1 MISTDYKV
9 ALLGDSSVGKSSLV
23 FCYQGKTSS
32 ASYYL
37 FQDLRANSWGKPQ
50 QSSGYTSQPAF
61 ASIAGEEV
69 WDIGGETSKNTS
81 LLSMYLKGCQAVLLL
96 FDPTKPQTFSNTLSW
111 LDAVKQC
118 FHRDIE
124 GNRRGGMLESTNSL
138 LLPYTAI
145 VRCKCDLDTENLVSV
160 HDQEHLAKQLG
171 LYSYYT
177 SSLTGQGVQ
186 STLRCL
192 AADLLGVPI
201 SPEDLKDATNPFMT
215 RRADSSEPCNDSIGM
230 IIVASNIHCGSSL
243 TPVTHTHRTENLCAP
258 QERGQRPVRNVSPY
272 NKRSFFS
279 WKGANDRQPSRYL
292 STSRD
297 STCSQISSVITA
309 GLPVKHPRIREAV
322 PNVETELSLI
332 PQPYLDNRPAVLSL
346 QHCQG
351 HEEKII
357 ATVEEVISQRQSQK
371 LSSST
376 AVCISITA
384 PIKSECEEKEVR
396 LCALPGQNL
405 QCEHTGEKAFQPQE
419 KGTAVRKVS
428 TLNLSWFGCLS
439 GAQHHHARSPI
450 KLT

>member
-23 FCYQGKTSS
+23 FCYQEKTCS
-32 ASYYL
+32 ASIYVPT
-37 FQDLRANSWGKPQ
+37 AG
-50 QSSGYTSQPAF
+50 
-61 ASIAGEEV
+61 ASLSRVLVTLPNQHSLALQV

-124 GNRRGGMLESTNSL
+124 GNRRG
-138 LLPYTAI
+138 
-145 VRCKCDLDTENLVSV
+145 ENLVSV

-215 RRADSSEPCNDSIGM
+215 RPADSSEPCNDSIGM
-230 IIVASNIHCGSSL
+230 ITVASNLHGGSSL

-279 WKGANDRQPSRYL
+279 WKRANDRQPSRYL

-322 PNVETELSLI
+322 PNVETKLSLI

-357 ATVEEVISQRQSQK
+357 IATVEDVISQRQSQE

-376 AVCISITA
+376 AGCNSITA

-396 LCALPGQNL
+396 ICALPGQNL
-405 QCEHTGEKAFQPQE
+405 QCEHSGVKAFQPQE
-419 KGTAVRKVS
+419 KVS